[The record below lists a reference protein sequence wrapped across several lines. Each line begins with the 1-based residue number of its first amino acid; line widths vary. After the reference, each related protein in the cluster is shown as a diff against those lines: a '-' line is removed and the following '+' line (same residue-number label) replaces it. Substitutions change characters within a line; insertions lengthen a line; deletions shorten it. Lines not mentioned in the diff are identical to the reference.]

1 MDTFPK
7 KSPLHLYCPP
17 TKLREGNVFCR
28 VSVQGRRVHMRG
40 PGPPP
45 PRPYID
51 PPQPWCAPTPRNF
64 QTCAT
69 WTSPLSIPPIPRT
82 CRNFSPCSPYVC
94 LQADGWLSTEMPS
107 CLCSAT
113 FLFQAFEHLCA
124 LELVRP
130 ADGGLTR
137 TQREYKLMTLL
148 IDDDQLKQALQ
159 KYPNCPTEV
168 RQWANTATLTLI

>member
-1 MDTFPK
+1 MDGIRLK
-7 KSPLHLYCPP
+7 CLLVY
-17 TKLREGNVFCR
+17 V
-28 VSVQGRRVHMRG
+28 VH
-40 PGPPP
+40 P
-45 PRPYID
+45 
-51 PPQPWCAPTPRNF
+51 F
-64 QTCAT
+64 
-69 WTSPLSIPPIPRT
+69 
-82 CRNFSPCSPYVC
+82 
-94 LQADGWLSTEMPS
+94 
-107 CLCSAT
+107 
-113 FLFQAFEHLCA
+113 FQAFEHLCA

>member
-7 KSPLHLYCPP
+7 KSLLHLYCPP
-17 TKLREGNVFCR
+17 TKLREGNVFSR
-28 VSVQGRRVHMRG
+28 VVSV
-40 PGPPP
+40 
-45 PRPYID
+45 
-51 PPQPWCAPTPRNF
+51 PQPWCVPTPRPF

-69 WTSPLSIPPIPRT
+69 WISPWHVQT
-82 CRNFSPCSPYVC
+82 CSPCSPCVY
-94 LQADGWLSTEMPS
+94 LQADGWHTTEMPS

-113 FLFQAFEHLCA
+113 CYFQAFEHLCA